1 MVTFFSST
9 TAERLSCAKMRFT
22 EVKTTKLAAVAN
34 QSLTAERGEFCVKED
49 AKSEARSSQ
58 MYLKFKPK
66 VPKRNLKPVPNQSH
80 RLELLVAAH
89 AALQIQAKEATSD
102 HLRKRSKWHRSKWI

>member
-1 MVTFFSST
+1 
-9 TAERLSCAKMRFT
+9 MRFT

-66 VPKRNLKPVPNQSH
+66 VSKRNLKPVPNQSH

>member
-1 MVTFFSST
+1 
-9 TAERLSCAKMRFT
+9 MRFT

-34 QSLTAERGEFCVKED
+34 QSLTKAERGEFCVKED